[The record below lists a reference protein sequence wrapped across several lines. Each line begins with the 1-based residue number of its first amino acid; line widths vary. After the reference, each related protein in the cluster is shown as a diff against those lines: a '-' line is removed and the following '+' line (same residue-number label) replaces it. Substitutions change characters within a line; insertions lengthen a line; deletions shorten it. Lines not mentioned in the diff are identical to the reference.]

1 MPKKNVGL
9 IGCGTIGTHLAMAIE
24 SRTIANASLVGVF
37 DAIGNNAEILKSKLK
52 SNPKVYSNFD
62 SLIDSSIDIIV
73 EAASQEAVRKF
84 GMPIIK
90 ANKDLMIMS
99 VGALAD
105 TTFLRELLELAP
117 MKEGR
122 SKIYVPTGAIAGID
136 AIRSVKDL
144 LDSITL
150 TTTKSPK
157 SLAGAPFFATRKLNI
172 DAITEVAEI
181 YNGSAAEAV
190 KLFPSNVNVAAVLS
204 LAGLGADKTK
214 VRVVVDPHTTT
225 NQHEIVATGRFGSIK
240 IAVNNVTAP
249 GNPKTSFLAVLS
261 AIECL
266 RSICDDAL
274 KIGS

>member
-1 MPKKNVGL
+1 MPKKIVGL
-9 IGCGTIGTHLAMAIE
+9 VGCGTIGTHLALAID
-24 SRTIANASLVGVF
+24 SRSIANASLVGLF
-37 DAIGNNAEILKSKLK
+37 DVVDNNAKKLKSKLM
-52 SNPKVYSNFD
+52 SSPEVHSD
-62 SLIDSSIDIIV
+62 VESLIDSPVDIII

-84 GMPIIK
+84 GKPIIN
-90 ANKDLMIMS
+90 AGKDLMIMS

-105 TTFLRELLELAP
+105 TSFLAELLDQPAIRQD
-117 MKEGR
+117 R

-136 AIRSVKDL
+136 AIRSVKHL

-157 SLAGAPFFATRKLNI
+157 ALAGAPFFATRDIDLDVITKL
-172 DAITEVAEI
+172 TEI
-181 YNGSAAEAV
+181 YEGPTAEAV
-190 KLFPSNVNVAAVLS
+190 KLFPVNVNVAAVLS

-214 VRVVVDPHTTT
+214 VRVLVDPHATT
-225 NQHEIVATGRFGSIK
+225 NQHEIVATGGFGDIK
-240 IAVNNVTAP
+240 ITVNNVTAP

-274 KIGS
+274 RIGS

>member
-1 MPKKNVGL
+1 MLKKNVGL

-37 DAIGNNAEILKSKLK
+37 DVIDNNAEILKSKLK

-136 AIRSVKDL
+136 AIRSIKHL

-172 DAITEVAEI
+172 DAITEVTEI

-214 VRVVVDPHTTT
+214 VRVVVDPRTTT
-225 NQHEIVATGRFGSIK
+225 NQHEIVANGRFGSIK

>member
-37 DAIGNNAEILKSKLK
+37 DVIDNNAEILKSKLK
-52 SNPKVYSNFD
+52 CNPKVYSNFD

-172 DAITEVAEI
+172 DAITEVTEI

-214 VRVVVDPHTTT
+214 VRVVVDPHTTN